1 MIMKNILGRGI
12 VRSLASAAAV
22 FAFVPGA
29 GAAGS
34 LGYVVSKIQIY
45 FQKDSSGA
53 IPSPS
58 GYPYEFS
65 AMAENSATLALP
77 DGAIETLATEGGT
90 EFEFN
95 QAFVTL
101 GGLDTAYPAGA
112 YSLSG
117 AAFPTATFNVGS
129 QALYPSSIPRVTGGT
144 WTDNVLAVDPT
155 QAVTLN
161 FSNFAGYGTL
171 GAAGYMRVAIS
182 SLTSADSVSLVQSY
196 STEPIGNATVSAT
209 PFTSYVIPANT
220 LMPGLTYLVDLTFDT
235 ITSVDSATIPGA
247 VATATFT
254 NRLDIFIGANSAP
267 AIPAPTV
274 GTQPT
279 DQTAAAGGS
288 ATFSTTFGFGGASQP
303 ANVAFIWHFNGVSVY
318 MDGARHVLGAGGSLT
333 LNNLVPS
340 DAGTYYAT
348 AITATGAISTHMVTL
363 TVTGGNPVFSVQP
376 TPVTVAAGGTAV
388 FNASASGAPSY
399 QWYLNGSP
407 LAGATSSTLVIHD
420 ATAANA
426 GSYSCRA
433 ANPAGSMTSAAA
445 ALGVVSTS
453 NPGRLVNISCRASVG
468 TGGNILIAGFVV
480 GGEGTSG
487 SQSLLI
493 RGSGPAL
500 KVFNVSGTLA
510 DPQLQ
515 LFNSGG
521 TVLETNDGW
530 AGNAQIVSTAA
541 AVGGFRWTDTSSHD
555 AALLETLP
563 TGAYTAQIAGESGD
577 TGIALAEVYDAT
589 PAGSYTLASPR
600 IVNISARVKVGTG
613 GNILIAGFAIGGST
627 SKTVLIRASGPA
639 LATFNVPGLLPDPQL
654 QLFNS
659 AGTVIQSDNGW
670 GGNAQVAS
678 AAASVGAFLWSL
690 PTSKDSALLVTL
702 PPGAYTAQ
710 VAGAS
715 GDTGVALVEIYEV
728 P

>member
-1 MIMKNILGRGI
+1 MKNILGRSSLRG
-12 VRSLASAAAV
+12 LASAMAV
-22 FAFVPGA
+22 LAIIPGA

-34 LGYVVSKIQIY
+34 LGYVVSKVQIY

-53 IPSPS
+53 IPSPT
-58 GYPYEFS
+58 GDPYEFS
-65 AMAENSATLALP
+65 AMAENAATLTLP
-77 DGAIETLATEGGT
+77 DSAIEQLATAGGT

-95 QAFVTL
+95 QAFPTMAA
-101 GGLDTAYPAGA
+101 LDSAYPAGA
-112 YSLSG
+112 YTLSG

-129 QALYPSSIPRVTGGT
+129 IPLYPSTTPSVSGGT

-155 QAVTLN
+155 QALTLN
-161 FSNFAGYGTL
+161 LSKFTGYGTQ
-171 GAAGYMRVAIS
+171 GVAGYMRITVT
-182 SLTSADSVSLVQSY
+182 SLTSADSVSLIQNY
-196 STEPIGNATVSAT
+196 ATEPIGNATVSAT
-209 PFTSYVIPANT
+209 PFTTYVIPANT
-220 LMPGLTYLVDLTFDT
+220 FTAGLTYLVDLTFDT
-235 ITSVDSATIPGA
+235 ITSADSTTIPGA
-247 VATATFT
+247 VASTTFT
-254 NRLDIFIGANSAP
+254 NRLNFFIGANSTP
-267 AIPAPTV
+267 AVPAPTV
-274 GTQPT
+274 TTQPT
-279 DQTAAAGGS
+279 DEAANAGGS
-288 ATFSTTFGFGGASQP
+288 VTFSPVFGFGGASQP
-303 ANVAFIWHFNGVSVY
+303 ANVAWIWHFNGVSVY
-318 MDGARHVLGAGGSLT
+318 MDGTRHVLGTSGSLT
-333 LNNLVPS
+333 INNLVPS

-348 AITATGAISTHMVTL
+348 AITSTGAISTHMVSL
-363 TVTGGNPVFSVQP
+363 IVTGGSPVFSVQP
-376 TPVTVAAGGTAV
+376 SPATVASGSTAV
-388 FNASASGAPSY
+388 LSAAASGAPTY
-399 QWYLNGSP
+399 QWYLNGHP
-407 LAGATSSTLVIHD
+407 VTGATSSTLVIHD

-426 GSYSCRA
+426 GSYTCIA
-433 ANPAGSMTSAAA
+433 TNPAGSNTSAAA
-445 ALGVVSTS
+445 ALAVVSTS

-480 GGEGTSG
+480 GGAGTSG

-500 KVFNVSGTLA
+500 ETFSVAGTLP

-530 AGNAQIVSTAA
+530 AGNAQIASTAA
-541 AVGGFRWTDTSSHD
+541 AVGAFAWSDTTSHD

-563 TGAYTAQIAGESGD
+563 AGAYTAQIAGESGD

-589 PAGSYTLASPR
+589 PSGSYTLASPR

-639 LATFNVPGLLPDPQL
+639 LTTFSVPGILPDPQL

-659 AGTVIQSDNGW
+659 AGTVIQSNSGW

-678 AAASVGAFLWSL
+678 AAASVGAFSWSS

-715 GDTGVALVEIYEV
+715 GDTGVALVEVYEV
-728 P
+728 E

>member
-1 MIMKNILGRGI
+1 MKNILGRSTLRG
-12 VRSLASAAAV
+12 LASVAAV
-22 FAFVPGA
+22 LAVIPGA

-34 LGYVVSKIQIY
+34 LGYVVSKVQIY

-65 AMAENSATLALP
+65 AMAENAATLTLP
-77 DGAIETLATEGGT
+77 DGAIEQLVTEGGT
-90 EFEFN
+90 EFEFD
-95 QAFVTL
+95 QAFTTL
-101 GGLDTAYPAGA
+101 PGLNAAYPAGT
-112 YSLSG
+112 YTLSG
-117 AAFPTATFNVGS
+117 VSFPTATFNVGS
-129 QALYPSSIPRVTGGT
+129 VPLYPSSIPQITGGT

-155 QAVTLN
+155 QALTLN
-161 FSNFAGYGTL
+161 IANFAGYGTQ
-171 GAAGYMRVAIS
+171 GVAGYMRITVT
-182 SLTSADSVSLVQSY
+182 SLTTADSVSLIQNY
-196 STEPIGNATVSAT
+196 ATQPIGSATVSGT

-220 LMPGLTYLVDLTFDT
+220 FKPGLTYLVDLTYDT
-235 ITSVDSATIPGA
+235 ITGLDTTAIPGA
-247 VATATFT
+247 VISTTFT
-254 NRLDIFIGANSAP
+254 NRLNIFIGANSTP
-267 AIPAPTV
+267 AVPAPTV
-274 GTQPT
+274 ATQPT
-279 DQTAAAGGS
+279 DQTATAGGS
-288 ATFSTTFGFGGASQP
+288 VTFSPTFGFGGAGQP
-303 ANVAFIWHFNGVSVY
+303 ANVAWIWHFNGVSVY
-318 MDGARHVLGAGGSLT
+318 MDGAKHVLGTAGSLT
-333 LNNLVPS
+333 INNLVPS

-348 AITATGAISTHMVTL
+348 AVTSTGAISTHMVTL
-363 TVTGGNPVFSVQP
+363 MVSGGIPAFSVQP
-376 TPVTVAAGGTAV
+376 APATVASGGTAV
-388 FNASASGAPSY
+388 FTASASDAPSY
-399 QWYLNGSP
+399 QWYLNGVP
-407 LAGATSSTLVIHD
+407 LAGATSPTLVIHG

-426 GSYSCRA
+426 GSYTCIA
-433 ANPAGSMTSAAA
+433 TNPAGSATSAAA

-500 KVFNVSGTLA
+500 KTFNVAGTLA

-530 AGNAQIVSTAA
+530 AGNAQIASTAA
-541 AVGGFRWTDTSSHD
+541 AVGAFGWNDSTSHD

-563 TGAYTAQIAGESGD
+563 AGAYTAQIAGESGD

-589 PAGSYTLASPR
+589 PSGSYTLASPR
-600 IVNISARVKVGTG
+600 IINISARVQVGTG

-639 LATFNVPGLLPDPQL
+639 LTTFGVPGTLPDPQL

-659 AGTVIQSDNGW
+659 SGTVLQTNNGW
-670 GGNAQVAS
+670 GGSTQVAS
-678 AAASVGAFLWSL
+678 VAASVGAFQWSS
-690 PTSKDSALLVTL
+690 PASKDSALLVTL

-715 GDTGVALVEIYEV
+715 GDTGVALVEVYEV